1 MAARRSKP
9 PRQIERT
16 PAVEVKDEQTDR
28 ALTLIRQHL
37 DRLDAARKR
46 DSVTVDLVVGT
57 NRVRHGL
64 GRAVTGYSVVPT
76 VASAAFAHALD
87 VTNPRPELEVWIEVV
102 GASQPD
108 ARIEV
113 W

>member
-9 PRQIERT
+9 PRQIDRT

-64 GRAVTGYSVVPT
+64 GRAVTGYTVTAT
-76 VASAAFAHALD
+76 VADATFAHAID
-87 VTNPRPELEVWIEVV
+87 RNNPRPDLEVWIAVV
-102 GASQPD
+102 GVAQP
-108 ARIEV
+108 AAVVEV